1 MADPHLTT
9 RRLFIKTSAKAAA
22 ALTTAII
29 LPTTGCSPTGS
40 SHEYDTIIK
49 NGTIY
54 DGSLADPV
62 TGDIGIKNDVIK
74 KVGKIEGNAVQIIDA
89 AGMMITPGFID
100 VHTHCDLTFEK
111 SGIKRHL
118 ARFMPSWKGN
128 HNYLYQGVT
137 TVITGNCGWGYTDT
151 DRWLSMV
158 DDLGFGTNVG
168 HLAPHGILREE
179 VLKGGDP
186 NIRLLS
192 SAQMDRLTGRV
203 KDEMDK
209 GAFGLSAGLEY
220 APGLFAP
227 FKELD
232 TLCQAI
238 EKQNR
243 IFTVH
248 MRDES
253 GAPGPSGN
261 PAVLDSISEAVHLAD
276 KTGINL
282 EISHFKISSPFN
294 GLTAEQI
301 VEPVA
306 EARHRGLSIHADQYP
321 YDAGSTVLSYL
332 VPHEMKKGAG
342 LKNEYK
348 NAAGRARIKEAI
360 ETTFTHLSPEKILI
374 TMNDSD
380 DGLEGKTIMD
390 ISELKGRA
398 PSDIFVELV
407 IQDTPPMAVFFAQDM
422 NVVRSLMHQDFLI
435 TASDGWTVPKDMT
448 QPHPRTYGTFPRKLK
463 QFAMTENCLD
473 LKTALYSMT
482 GLPGEKFKIQKRGRI
497 LPGYYADI
505 LVIDPAGLKDHSTY
519 ASPHQYAGGISH
531 LFINGVHGIR
541 DGVHTPER
549 GGRALRFQA

>member
-1 MADPHLTT
+1 MADPHLTN
-9 RRLFIKTSAKAAA
+9 RRRFIKTSAKAVA
-22 ALTTAII
+22 ALTTAML
-29 LPTTGCSPTGS
+29 LPSAGCRPTSS

-62 TGDIGIKNDVIK
+62 TGDIGIKNDAII
-74 KVGKIEGNAVQIIDA
+74 KVGKIEGNTAQTIDA
-89 AGMMITPGFID
+89 SGMIITPGFID

-158 DDLGFGTNVG
+158 DDLVFGTNVG
-168 HLAPHGILREE
+168 HLAPHGILRAE
-179 VLKGGDP
+179 VLKDGDP

-192 SAQMDRLTGRV
+192 PAQMDRLAGRV

-227 FKELD
+227 FKELEA
-232 TLCQAI
+232 LCRTI
-238 EKQNR
+238 ETQNR

-253 GAPGPSGN
+253 GAPGPSGT
-261 PAVLDSISEAVHLAD
+261 PAVLDSILEVVRLAE
-276 KTGINL
+276 KTGINM
-282 EISHFKISSPFN
+282 EISHFKISSPLN
-294 GLTAEQI
+294 GLTAERI

-332 VPHEMKKGAG
+332 VPHEMKEGAG
-342 LKNEYK
+342 VKDEYRTTS
-348 NAAGRARIKEAI
+348 GRARIKTAI
-360 ETTFTHLSPEKILI
+360 EQTFTHLPPEKILI
-374 TMNDSD
+374 TMNEAD
-380 DGLEGKTIMD
+380 DALEGKTVLD
-390 ISELKGRA
+390 ISELKGRSPA
-398 PSDIFVELV
+398 DIFVELV
-407 IQDTPPMAVFFAQDM
+407 IQEPPPMAVFFAQDM
-422 NVVRSLMHQDFLI
+422 AVVKSLMHQDFLI

-482 GLPGEKFKIQKRGRI
+482 GLPAEKFHIHKRGRI

-505 LVIDPAGLKDHSTY
+505 LVIDPAELKDHATY

-531 LFINGVHGIR
+531 LFINGIHGIR

-549 GGRALRFQA
+549 GGRALRYQA